1 MNILLTYIGGRAG
14 RSVIDCLLKS
24 SFRDR
29 IRIIGCDS
37 EEVSSKNLVD
47 KFYKVPLSTS
57 KDFDKV
63 LNSIILKENI
73 NLYLPTGEEDLIFFS
88 KLKFK
93 YPFIKFIISN
103 PTDVERC
110 LNKWLFY
117 NYNKLDSRMI
127 WTSMIVEDQ
136 GIIKPILGRGSKG
149 FKEVKDT
156 FVLPE
161 GYIWQPKIYG
171 DELTVDILTIN
182 DNFNCSIRKR
192 TKVEKGIST
201 QADIVN
207 MPEIENVCKN
217 LVKVYNLEGPLCIQ
231 FKGDKIL
238 EINPRF
244 AGGIDFTCNAG
255 INHPEMILESILD
268 NNYSSFNKKPTLGH
282 YER

>member
-24 SFRDR
+24 SYKDR

-47 KFYKVPLSTS
+47 KFYKVPFSTS
-57 KDFDKV
+57 QDFDKV
-63 LNSIILKENI
+63 LNNIIVKESID
-73 NLYLPTGEEDLIFFS
+73 LYLPTGEEDLIFFS

-93 YPFIKFIISN
+93 YPSIKFIISD
-103 PTDVERC
+103 PICVERC
-110 LNKWLFY
+110 LNKWSFY
-117 NYNKLDSRMI
+117 NHNKSDSKMI
-127 WTSMIVEDQ
+127 QTSTIVEGQ
-136 GIIKPILGRGSKG
+136 GIVKPILGRGSKG
-149 FKEVKDT
+149 FKEVDDS
-156 FVLPE
+156 FILPE

-182 DNFNCSIRKR
+182 DYFNCTIRKR
-192 TKVEKGIST
+192 SKVEKGISIE
-201 QADIVN
+201 ADIVDI
-207 MPEIENVCKN
+207 PEIENVCKN
-217 LVKVYNLEGPLCIQ
+217 LVKVYNLEGPVCIQ
-231 FKGDKIL
+231 FKGNKIL

-244 AGGIDFTCNAG
+244 AGGIDFTCSAG

-268 NNYSSFNKKPTLGH
+268 NSHNSFNKKPTLGH